1 MEPLSALG
9 RKGVWHPP
17 PLYVRG
23 LSCYYFVSAGNTGM
37 LRSLGI
43 PGIKSSYNRCLVSK
57 NLALAKRCFYFY
69 EDVLGH
75 SSRKTIH
82 DQVPHKGSYKLED
95 CESRRKWV
103 EQFTSASLSN
113 VGQWWDPC
121 TSQGYSTENLKG
133 NIENPIGLAKIPL
146 GVAGP
151 LLIKGDYVQDELIVC
166 PFAIT
171 EGAVVASV
179 SRGATAITR
188 CGGVTARVIKRRIT
202 RVPHFVTDSMHQAHQ
217 LSEWFKAH
225 LDELKSKASEVS
237 QHCKLQS
244 VEPWFIGRNLL
255 MEFVYDSAD
264 AAGQNGVTVTTSHAC
279 KWAMEKIAQERPD
292 INIREYFIETKLS
305 GDKSAVAKNFLM
317 GRGIEVQAETYITE
331 SALKRV
337 LKVDSHKMTGYFKA
351 LQLGTQRSG
360 LYGINIAVC
369 NMIAAIS
376 AATGQ
381 DLGSVHENSMAAF
394 ELSAEN
400 EVDVVRTETGNALNK
415 VASKKSE
422 RGIYASLVLPTLVIG
437 TVGGGTQMPTAKES
451 LDMIGC
457 FGKGG
462 IYRFAEIIAS
472 FALAMEIST
481 LSALASDQFA
491 SAHDRLGRNR
501 PE

>member
-1 MEPLSALG
+1 MS
-9 RKGVWHPP
+9 
-17 PLYVRG
+17 
-23 LSCYYFVSAGNTGM
+23 
-37 LRSLGI
+37 
-43 PGIKSSYNRCLVSK
+43 GIKLV
-57 NLALAKRCFYFY
+57 CFLF
-69 EDVLGH
+69 
-75 SSRKTIH
+75 SFK
-82 DQVPHKGSYKLED
+82 VPHRGSYKLKD
-95 CESRRKWV
+95 CEDRRKWV

-113 VGQWWDPC
+113 VGQWWDPR

-146 GVAGP
+146 GTAGP

-171 EGAVVASV
+171 EGAVVAYV

-202 RVPHFVTDSMHQAHQ
+202 RVPHFVTDSMHQARL
-217 LSEWFKAH
+217 LSEWLVDH

-237 QHCKLQS
+237 HHCKLQS
-244 VEPWFIGRNLL
+244 LEPWFIGRNLL

-264 AAGQNGVTVTTSHAC
+264 AAGQNGVTVTTWHAC
-279 KWAMEKIAQERPD
+279 KWAMEKIARERPD
-292 INIREYFIETKLS
+292 INIREYFIETKMS
-305 GDKSAVAKNFLM
+305 GDKSALPKNYIM

-331 SALKRV
+331 STLKSV
-337 LKVDSHKMTGYFKA
+337 LKVDSHKMTRFFKA
-351 LQLGTQRSG
+351 LQLGSQRSG
-360 LYGINIAVC
+360 LFGINIAVS
-369 NMIAAIS
+369 NTIAAIS

-381 DLGSVHENSMAAF
+381 DLGSVHENSWAVF

-400 EVDVVRTETGNALNK
+400 EIKVVETETGNALNE
-415 VASKKSE
+415 VAGEKSE
-422 RGIYASLVLPTLVIG
+422 PGIYASLVLPTLVIG
-437 TVGGGTQMPTAKES
+437 TVGGGTQTPTAKES
-451 LDMIGC
+451 LSMLGC

-491 SAHDRLGRNR
+491 SAHDHR